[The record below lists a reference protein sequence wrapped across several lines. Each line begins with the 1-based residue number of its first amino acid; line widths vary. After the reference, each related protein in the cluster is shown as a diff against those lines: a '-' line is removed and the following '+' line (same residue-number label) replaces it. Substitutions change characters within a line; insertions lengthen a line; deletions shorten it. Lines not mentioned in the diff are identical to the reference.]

1 MGIEPTPLRVNCGVL
16 SWRALSHGSSCEPS
30 FEAAAGVAFDGSWA
44 KALVGSQVICMP
56 RIEAIARRWIH
67 RGARIRSARIRGE
80 RFRATM
86 EWNLREKRRGK
97 ELG

>member
-1 MGIEPTPLRVNCGVL
+1 
-16 SWRALSHGSSCEPS
+16 
-30 FEAAAGVAFDGSWA
+30 
-44 KALVGSQVICMP
+44 MP

-67 RGARIRSARIRGE
+67 RGE
-80 RFRATM
+80 RFGATM

>member
-1 MGIEPTPLRVNCGVL
+1 M
-16 SWRALSHGSSCEPS
+16 
-30 FEAAAGVAFDGSWA
+30 AAVGVAFDGSWA

-67 RGARIRSARIRGE
+67 RGERFRGE
-80 RFRATM
+80 RFGATM